1 MVYNDLFNYGLFIH
15 MTYLSYGRMSPQQK
29 NNQQSSVF
37 DMLYAFD
44 WHYLYM
50 SLSWKDGRRSIFQS
64 IFMFLIST
72 LTPWHKTQ
80 FSKNINFKACRSL
93 KKVILNG
100 NYDSENL
107 NCPNLPKWIQVIH
120 DWWLNLGAEKYFS
133 FRCIIINKAFHHQ
146 EL

>member
-44 WHYLYM
+44 WHYLYV

-64 IFMFLIST
+64 ISMFWLVRWHHDKRHSLAKILIFLVSGYA
-72 LTPWHKTQ
+72 
-80 FSKNINFKACRSL
+80 KNKFCL
-93 KKVILNG
+93 
-100 NYDSENL
+100 
-107 NCPNLPKWIQVIH
+107 
-120 DWWLNLGAEKYFS
+120 
-133 FRCIIINKAFHHQ
+133 
-146 EL
+146 

>member
-50 SLSWKDGRRSIFQS
+50 SLS
-64 IFMFLIST
+64 
-72 LTPWHKTQ
+72 
-80 FSKNINFKACRSL
+80 
-93 KKVILNG
+93 
-100 NYDSENL
+100 
-107 NCPNLPKWIQVIH
+107 
-120 DWWLNLGAEKYFS
+120 
-133 FRCIIINKAFHHQ
+133 
-146 EL
+146 